1 MAKLGQI
8 KLNRVQQFNPEDASP
23 LVQRH
28 KEILNWMMRAFSLDL
43 YRLTWMQ
50 FFKGFGLGALAV
62 WLLMR

>member
-8 KLNRVQQFNPEDASP
+8 KLKRVQQLNPEDASP
-23 LVQRH
+23 LVRRH
-28 KEILNWMMRAFSLDL
+28 KEILNWMMRTFSLDL